1 MNSTALII
9 VVLLYLGATIY
20 LGWLGYKH
28 TSSAKD
34 YYTAGGEVNPYL
46 MAMGYTTA
54 FISTSAI
61 VGFGGTA
68 SVYGFSMFW
77 LVTFNII
84 VGIFVAFIWIGR
96 RTRAIGKNL
105 GAQTFPELIGLRFK
119 SDFIKKFSAI
129 VITVFMPLYAAAVMI
144 GGARFME
151 MSLNMSYSMS
161 LIIMAVI
168 VGAYVLAGGMKGVL
182 YTSAFQGTLMLV
194 VMLCLIIYTYVTLG
208 GISGAHTAL
217 ANMAHLVPKELI
229 ASGHRGWTAMP
240 AFLSPNWW
248 FVFSSLVLAV
258 GIGVL
263 AQPQLAVRYMT
274 VKSNKELYRALVG
287 GGIAI
292 MIFTGAGYACGPL
305 TNVYFYKELGQIS
318 MHVFPNTDTVIPAF
332 ISATMPAWISYVFLL
347 TLLSAAMSTLASQF
361 HVIATSVSYDLYT
374 PKQANDQK
382 RLTFARYGTIFGL
395 VATVLLSFVLPG
407 SIIARATAIFF
418 GLCAAGFFPVYLFG
432 IFWKRITTSGAIAGL
447 VSGTAVYVF
456 IMFFINARM
465 ADTFKICQVF
475 FGQTCLAG
483 EPWNYIDPLVY
494 TFPICFLAAIVVSYM
509 TQNTIDE
516 QHVSKCFTF
525 AKGKVDLDKREV
537 ARRAS

>member
-1 MNSTALII
+1 MNYTALAV
-9 VVLLYLGATIY
+9 VVLLYLGITIY
-20 LGWLGYKH
+20 LGWLGYRH
-28 TSSAKD
+28 TVSAKD
-34 YYTAGGEVNPYL
+34 YFTAGGEVNPYI

-68 SVYGFSMFW
+68 SAYGFSMFW

-84 VGIFVAFIWIGR
+84 VGIFVAFVWIGR

-105 GAQTFPELIGLRFK
+105 GAQTFPELIGLRFQ
-119 SDFIKKFSAI
+119 STFIRKFAAV

-151 MSLNMSYSMS
+151 LSLSINYSLA

-194 VMLCLIIYTYVTLG
+194 VMLILIIFTYSRMG
-208 GISGAHTAL
+208 GISAAHNAL
-217 ANMAHLVPKELI
+217 TNLAYLVPEELV

-240 AFLSPNWW
+240 TFLSPNWW

-274 VKSNKELYRALVG
+274 VKSNKELYRALVA

-292 MIFTGAGYACGPL
+292 LIFTGAGYACGPL
-305 TNVYFYKELGQIS
+305 TNVYFYEELGQIS
-318 MHVFPNTDTVIPAF
+318 MQAFPNTDTVIPAF

-347 TLLSAAMSTLASQF
+347 TLLSAAMSTLSSQF

-374 PKQANDQK
+374 PKQSNDRV
-382 RLTFARYGTIFGL
+382 RLSLARYGTIFGL
-395 VATVLLSFVLPG
+395 VATVLLSLVLPG

-432 IFWKRITTSGAIAGL
+432 IFWKKITTIGATAGL

-456 IMFFINARM
+456 IMLFINGKM
-465 ADTFKICQVF
+465 ADTFKICQIL
-475 FGQTCLAG
+475 FGKTCLAG
-483 EPWNYIDPLVY
+483 APWNYIDPLVY
-494 TFPICFLAAIVVSYM
+494 TFPICFLAAIVVSLL
-509 TQNTIDE
+509 TQSTIDE
-516 QHVSKCFTF
+516 KHVANCFSLLSKN
-525 AKGKVDLDKREV
+525 KKEGLVKQ
-537 ARRAS
+537 ASS